1 MTLDQ
6 SPIWPQLAA
15 TLEQTLLDAQRLDA
29 ALVALRAQGRA
40 QFSAIFRADAGF
52 ETRSDR
58 FVPYVQELML
68 TLDALRD
75 RSDWDLPLAIE
86 VKKLGLLMRTMSRT
100 AAETGLEERPT
111 ELDNE

>member
-1 MTLDQ
+1 
-6 SPIWPQLAA
+6 PIWPQLAA